1 MEFSVEDQRLMREF
15 TRAIPRKTDGTG
27 VSFIYCKTATAEH
40 FGFDKLPIPK
50 DYGVPNPSGNGH
62 LIYMTPRKG
71 GANNLNLRIAYEWRS
86 GRKKPHMARFRL
98 GGNPIMDTVQ
108 VMTNILNESG
118 VDWLFI
124 ANANG
129 NRLSRS
135 CFHSDDVWGKGK
147 ACSG

>member
-1 MEFSVEDQRLMREF
+1 MREF

-27 VSFIYCKTATAEH
+27 VAFIHCRTATAEH

-50 DYGVPNPSGNGH
+50 DYGVSDPSGDGR
-62 LIYMTPRKG
+62 LIYVTGRKG

-86 GRKKPHMARFRL
+86 GRKKPYMTRFRL

-118 VDWLFI
+118 VDWLYI

-129 NRLSRS
+129 NKVSRS
-135 CFHSDDVWGKGK
+135 CFHSDALWGKGR

>member
-1 MEFSVEDQRLMREF
+1 MEFSAEDSRLMREY
-15 TRAIPRKTDGTG
+15 TRAIPRRTDGTG
-27 VSFIYCKTATAEH
+27 VSFIHCKTATAEY
-40 FGFDKLPIPK
+40 FGFDKLPIPE
-50 DYGVPNPSGNGH
+50 DYGIPDPSGDGR
-62 LIYMTPRKG
+62 LIYVTSRKG

-86 GRKKPHMARFRL
+86 DGKKPYMARFRL

-135 CFHSDDVWGKGK
+135 CFHSDAVWGKGK